1 MPIQPH
7 EWTRRGLL
15 SMIGKTAGGGLMYQ
29 AMASLGHAQESS
41 YRGPLELSK
50 AKNGGSVVVLGA
62 GLAGLTAAFELRA
75 AGYKVQIL
83 EYQERTGGRCWT
95 LRGGDSFTESDGS
108 RQTCEFDKGLYIN
121 PGPWRIPYHHYAVL
135 DYCKRFG
142 VRLEPFVQVNYNA
155 LVHSTKAFGGKP
167 QKFRH
172 IQADVHGYVAELLGK
187 ATNQGALDQTV
198 SKEDREVLMQSLKE
212 WGGLDSQYRY
222 RESLVASEIRGY
234 DTDPGGGLMPLAK
247 PSKPIDMGQLL
258 QSHLWSQINI
268 GQLYEFQTSIFEPV
282 GGMDMIAKGFEREVG
297 ALVRHGAKV
306 TKIEQSDQG
315 VTVSFVDAR
324 SSNGTGNAQG
334 GGSSGNVVQQ
344 VKADWCVCTIPLS
357 ILSQLDIQVGNP
369 MKQAIAAVPYGASF
383 KAGLQFKRRFWE
395 EDEAIFGGI
404 SFTDL
409 PIGQISYPSNNFNT
423 QGPGVLLGGYAF
435 ENTHAYEFT
444 SMTPQ
449 ERIRAAVE
457 FGSQLHP
464 QYKKEF
470 QNGVSVGWHR
480 IPWINGCYGIW
491 SEETRKQHY
500 KNLCAIDGRIVLAGE
515 HASYIPAWM
524 EGGILS
530 ALDAVKR
537 LHERAQAA

>member
-1 MPIQPH
+1 MPLQPH
-7 EWTRRGLL
+7 EWSRRRLL

-29 AMASLGHAQESS
+29 AMASLGHAQGSN

-50 AKNGGSVVVLGA
+50 SKNGGTVVVLGA
-62 GLAGLTAAFELRA
+62 GLAGMTAAFELRA

-83 EYQERTGGRCWT
+83 EYQERAGGRCWT
-95 LRGGDSFTESDGS
+95 LRGGDSFTELGGV

-121 PGPWRIPYHHYAVL
+121 PGPWRVPYHHYAVL

-172 IQADVHGYVAELLGK
+172 VQADVHGYVAELLGK
-187 ATNQGALDQTV
+187 ATNQGALDQAVT
-198 SKEDREVLMQSLKE
+198 KEDREVLMHSLKE

-222 RESLVASEIRGY
+222 RESHAASEIRGY

-247 PSKPIDMGQLL
+247 PSKPIDMSELL
-258 QSHLWSQINI
+258 QSRLWSQINI
-268 GQLYEFQTSIFEPV
+268 GQLYEFQTAIFEPV

-297 ALVRHGAKV
+297 KLIRYNAKV
-306 TKIEQSDQG
+306 TKIEQSDKG
-315 VTVSFVDAR
+315 VTVSFVDAGGGN
-324 SSNGTGNAQG
+324 SAKGDGNGKGNA
-334 GGSSGNVVQQ
+334 VQQ

-357 ILSQLDIQVGNP
+357 ILSQIDIQVGEP

-383 KAGLQFKRRFWE
+383 KTGLQFKRRFWE
-395 EDEAIFGGI
+395 EDESIFGGI
-404 SFTDL
+404 SYTDL
-409 PIGQISYPSNNFNT
+409 PIEEISYPSNNFNT
-423 QGPGVLLGGYAF
+423 TGPAVLLGGYNYD
-435 ENTHAYEFT
+435 NTHAYEFT
-444 SMTPQ
+444 AMAPQ

-470 QNGVSVGWHR
+470 QNGVAVGWHR
-480 IPWINGCYGIW
+480 IPWINGCFGLW
-491 SEETRKQHY
+491 NEQKRKEHY
-500 KNLCAIDGRIVLAGE
+500 NNLCAVDGRIVLAGE
-515 HASYIPAWM
+515 HASYIPAWQ
-524 EGGILS
+524 EGAILS
-530 ALDAVKR
+530 SLDAVKR